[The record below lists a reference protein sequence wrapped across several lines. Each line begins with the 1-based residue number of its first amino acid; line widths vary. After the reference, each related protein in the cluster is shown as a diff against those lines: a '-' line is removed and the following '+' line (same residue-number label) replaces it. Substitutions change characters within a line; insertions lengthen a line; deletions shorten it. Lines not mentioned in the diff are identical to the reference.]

1 MNTLIKAEEI
11 VNTGIFRPAPVTA
24 RFDINIISPHVADSE
39 ERFVVPVLGIN
50 LYDDMVLNQNT
61 AISNYNPDV
70 GAIVQKFPLFP
81 FYETLWTKYLMRY
94 VANCVFYESLPFIV
108 LQVSSKGMFVNNSEF
123 AQNGGV
129 QGAKFMQD
137 TILQRID
144 SQKELI
150 LDYLCKNKADFPLFD
165 SEKKCPCNNEEECGA
180 CDCNCG
186 ILGGCERCNKVYKNN
201 KLNILFY

>member
-1 MNTLIKAEEI
+1 MNTLIKPEEI

-24 RFDINIISPHVADSE
+24 RFDINIISPHVSDAE
-39 ERFVVPVLGIN
+39 ERFVVGLLGIN

-61 AISNYNPDV
+61 LVSNYNPDA

-81 FYETLWTKYLMRY
+81 FYEALWTKYLMRY

-108 LQVSSKGMFVNNSEF
+108 MQVSSKGMFVNNSEF

-150 LDYLCKNKADFPLFD
+150 LEYLCKSKADFALFD
-165 SEKKCPCNNEEECGA
+165 SAKKCPCNEDCGD
-180 CDCNCG
+180 CDCDCG
-186 ILGGCERCNKVYKNN
+186 IIGGCEKCNKVYKNN

>member
-1 MNTLIKAEEI
+1 MNTLIKPEEI

-24 RFDINIISPHVADSE
+24 RFDINQISPHIQDAE
-39 ERFVVPVLGIN
+39 ERFVVGVLGN
-50 LYDDMVLNQNT
+50 DLYDDMVLNQNPLV
-61 AISNYNPDV
+61 SNYNPDA

-81 FYETLWTKYLMRY
+81 FYEALWIKYLMRY
-94 VANCVFYESLPFIV
+94 VANSVYYESLPFITM
-108 LQVSSKGMFVNNSEF
+108 QVSSKGIYTNNSEF
-123 AQNGGV
+123 AQNSGV

-150 LDYLCKNKADFPLFD
+150 IDYLCKNKADFTLFD
-165 SEKKCPCNNEEECGA
+165 SAKKCPCNNDECGD

-186 ILGGCERCNKVYKNN
+186 IIGGCEKCSKVYKNN
-201 KLNILFY
+201 KLNIIFY